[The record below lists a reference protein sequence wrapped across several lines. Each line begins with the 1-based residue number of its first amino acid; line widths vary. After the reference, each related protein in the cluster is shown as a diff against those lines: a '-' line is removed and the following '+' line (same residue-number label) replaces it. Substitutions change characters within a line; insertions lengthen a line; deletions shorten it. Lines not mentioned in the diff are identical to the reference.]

1 MMLPDE
7 ILEEIYKIR
16 EEHAKAFNYDPEL
29 ILADWLE
36 KQKQFEKEWKGKIK
50 FIKTPLKKRKAGLTQ
65 NIESP
70 N

>member
-29 ILADWLE
+29 IFADWLE
-36 KQKQFEKEWKGKIK
+36 KREQFEKEWKGKI
-50 FIKTPLKKRKAGLTQ
+50 IKTPLKKRK
-65 NIESP
+65 ESVSEEQV
-70 N
+70 